1 MKSHSVR
8 AWTSRV
14 LTLGASLIVAAAP
27 LALVTSPA
35 SAAGSQPTATLAASP
50 ASSTYGQSV
59 MLTMTVTAAAG
70 GVTPTGT
77 VNFENGGVTIAG
89 CGSQTLSPVA
99 SPALSSAATCATT
112 ALPAGTLSLS
122 AVYPGDSNNLTVTA
136 TLSYTVAKAT
146 PTITL
151 AVSPTSSTYGGSVTL
166 TATVTG
172 TLTSPTGTVDIKDG
186 ATVICSS
193 LTAVAGASPTSS
205 ASCSDNALAVG
216 SHSFTAVYSGDT
228 NYATVTSSAVP
239 YTVGKATPTV
249 SLVGAPTSSTYGGSV
264 TLTATVTGT
273 LTSPTGGTVN
283 FEVGGVTIT
292 GCGTQAVTTGTSPA
306 SSATCTTSALLGGNN
321 SLTAIYSGD
330 TDYNTATGSLTYNVA
345 TYVPTV
351 TVATP
356 SPTTAAYGTSVTLSA
371 TVTGVGGGL
380 TPTGTVTFFENGT
393 RIAGSSGCALSA
405 TLNASGV
412 GTCAT
417 TLLPAGSYN
426 ITAYYSGDGN
436 YSSTTS
442 GLEPITINQAAT
454 SFSAS
459 SITSSITYGMTEAI
473 SVTVQGTSTAP
484 TGTVGFTY
492 GVGSTPISNCNS
504 VSVTSST
511 STTSTFTC
519 YTTLL
524 PVGNYSIEATYN
536 GDSNYLTYSGVLGPV
551 VVSRAVLTVTP
562 NAQSIVYGTPA
573 PGNAFYTY
581 SVTGFKNGEYSWTA
595 LSYVAPTCTSTYVN
609 PTDVG
614 TYSGGIT
621 CGGGSA
627 ANYSFS
633 YGTATYTVTPAV
645 QAPLSVTSLVG
656 YFGSSLTLTTS
667 GGSGPG
673 SVTFSL
679 VSAGSA
685 NCSLNGIMLSAT
697 SVGTCT
703 VQATKA
709 ASLDYQVAS
718 SPVATV
724 QFYVMSLLATQS
736 TLVVTTTS
744 GTAGTPLTL
753 TTSGGN
759 GTGAVSFSLAGAGSA
774 GCSLSG
780 AVLSASAAGTCSV
793 TASKAGDSSYQP
805 TSSAATTITF
815 AAAPTPPTTTPT
827 PPPAPRA
834 FRVVGV
840 VFTGKRTVV
849 TITGRGFFGQ
859 PKITSNA
866 RGTRVGVL
874 HDRGTS
880 LTVAVYVSAT
890 TPRGMHVLTI
900 RLANGTVLHV
910 RYIQR

>member
-136 TLSYTVAKAT
+136 TLSYTVAKAGLTVT
-146 PTITL
+146 PNNQSIVYGS
-151 AVSPTSSTYGGSVTL
+151 AAPASSFYTY
-166 TATVTG
+166 TVTG
-172 TLTSPTGTVDIKDG
+172 WQNGEGPGTAVGYTAPTCTSTYSNTSPAGTPITITCSSGAATDYTFTYNTATLTVTKYTPPVTFTASPVSSSYGTSV
-186 ATVICSS
+186 V
-193 LTAVAGASPTSS
+193 LTAVVNGDSAAPTGNVTFYYFPSNTTISGCSSVAVITGSPSATQSTATCTVTPDMGAGSNGLVATYNGDGNYVSNSGGPMYYSVSKSTPTVTLATPSPATATYGDSVALS
-205 ASCSDNALAVG
+205 ASVAPVG
-216 SHSFTAVYSGDT
+216 SG
-228 NYATVTSSAVP
+228 
-239 YTVGKATPTV
+239 ATPTGNV
-249 SLVGAPTSSTYGGSV
+249 TFYANGVAVVGCTNP
-264 TLTATVTGT
+264 ATVSAGT
-273 LTSPTGGTVN
+273 
-283 FEVGGVTIT
+283 
-292 GCGTQAVTTGTSPA
+292 
-306 SSATCTTSALLGGNN
+306 ATCTT
-321 SLTAIYSGD
+321 TQ
-330 TDYNTATGSLTYNVA
+330 
-345 TYVPTV
+345 
-351 TVATP
+351 
-356 SPTTAAYGTSVTLSA
+356 
-371 TVTGVGGGL
+371 
-380 TPTGTVTFFENGT
+380 
-393 RIAGSSGCALSA
+393 
-405 TLNASGV
+405 
-412 GTCAT
+412 
-417 TLLPAGSYN
+417 LPAGSYN
-426 ITAYYSGDGN
+426 LTATYNGN
-436 YSSTTS
+436 SNYNAATS
-442 GLEPITINQAAT
+442 AGEPMAVAKAAT
-454 SFSAS
+454 SFSS
-459 SITSSITYGMTEAI
+459 SSVSGNITYGGTESI

-504 VSVTSST
+504 VSVSST
-511 STTSTFTC
+511 SGATSTFTC
-519 YTTLL
+519 STTLL

-536 GDSNYLTYSGVLGPV
+536 GDSNYVTYSGVLGSV
-551 VVSRAVLTVTP
+551 VVSKAVLTVTP

-581 SVTGFKNGEYSWTA
+581 SVTGFKNGEYPWTA

-633 YGTATYTVTPAV
+633 NGTATYTVTPAV

-685 NCSLNGIMLSAT
+685 NCSLNGIVLSAT

-736 TLVVTTTS
+736 ALVVTTTS

-753 TTSGGN
+753 ATSGGN